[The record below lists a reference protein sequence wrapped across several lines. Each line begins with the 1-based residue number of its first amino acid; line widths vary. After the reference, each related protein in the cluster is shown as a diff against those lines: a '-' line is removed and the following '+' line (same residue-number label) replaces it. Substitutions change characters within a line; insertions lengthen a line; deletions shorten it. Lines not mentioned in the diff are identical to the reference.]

1 MARKKVFLT
10 FPQKLMKEPL
20 LWKIGQE
27 YDVVTNIRGASITDD
42 LALLALL
49 LEGGDEEIDKVIG
62 YLSERGVT
70 VENLQD
76 EDE

>member
-1 MARKKVFLT
+1 MSRKKVFLT

-27 YDVVTNIRGASITDD
+27 FEVVTNIRGASITDE

-49 LEGGDEEIDKVIG
+49 LEGEPEEIDKVID

-76 EDE
+76 EEE

>member
-27 YDVVTNIRGASITDD
+27 FDVVTNIRGASITDE

-49 LEGGDEEIDKVIG
+49 LEGPNEEIDKVIG
-62 YLSERGVT
+62 YLSDRGVT

-76 EDE
+76 EEE